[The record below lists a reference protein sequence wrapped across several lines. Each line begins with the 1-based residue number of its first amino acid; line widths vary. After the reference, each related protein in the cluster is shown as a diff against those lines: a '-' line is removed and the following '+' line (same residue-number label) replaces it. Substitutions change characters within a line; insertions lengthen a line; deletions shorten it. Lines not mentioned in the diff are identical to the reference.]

1 LIRRQRTGES
11 APLANPAKSAR
22 PWISRPPGILRH
34 ARPFHAWLSPR
45 AIYNQWGGKGM
56 KQIFSAAVLTLAATA
71 AQA

>member
-11 APLANPAKSAR
+11 APLANPAKIR
-22 PWISRPPGILRH
+22 PAVDKPATRDSTPCASL
-34 ARPFHAWLSPR
+34 PR
-45 AIYNQWGGKGM
+45 VVIYNQWGGKGM